1 MRFSEKT
8 PAFRAKEGG
17 YLKYC
22 HRFTKTIIMANNTR
36 IPLMVYLLVL
46 LLVFTGIGGIYGGY
60 ALVTAPDGSKMIMS
74 TEILSN
80 SPFRTF
86 LVPGIILLLFNG
98 LLPLL
103 IAWGLFVRP
112 PWQWPELFNLYHK
125 QHWCWTFSL
134 YYGFILII
142 WINVQIIMLSYSSLL
157 QPVFALTGA
166 LISILTL
173 FPSVFH
179 YYRKHL

>member
-1 MRFSEKT
+1 MTNNGNRLPFS
-8 PAFRAKEGG
+8 
-17 YLKYC
+17 
-22 HRFTKTIIMANNTR
+22 
-36 IPLMVYLLVL
+36 VL
-46 LLVFTGIGGIYGGY
+46 LLALILIFTGIGGLYGGY
-60 ALVTAPDGSKMIMS
+60 SLIAAPDGSKLQMS

-80 SPFRTF
+80 SPFNTF
-86 LVPGIILLLFNG
+86 MVPGIILLIFNG

-103 IAWGLFVRP
+103 IAWGLFVKP

-125 QHWCWTFSL
+125 HHWCWTFSL

-142 WINVQIIMLSYSSLL
+142 WISIQQIMLDDYALL

-173 FPSVFH
+173 FPAVFH

>member
-1 MRFSEKT
+1 MK
-8 PAFRAKEGG
+8 
-17 YLKYC
+17 
-22 HRFTKTIIMANNTR
+22 NNGNKLP
-36 IPLMVYLLVL
+36 ISVILLAL
-46 LLVFTGIGGIYGGY
+46 ILIFTGAGGLYGGY
-60 ALVTAPDGSKMIMS
+60 FLITAPDGSKLQMS
-74 TEILSN
+74 TDILSN
-80 SPFRTF
+80 SPFHTF
-86 LVPGIILLLFNG
+86 MVPGIILLIFNG

-103 IAWGLFVRP
+103 VAWGLFVKP
-112 PWQWPELFNLYHK
+112 PWQWPEIINLYHK

-142 WINVQIIMLSYSSLL
+142 WINVQIIMLGYSSLL

-173 FPSVFH
+173 FPAVFQ